1 MKSKL
6 IACILG
12 LSIILSS
19 GTTVLAEAGDASAGS
34 AVQGAEVQ
42 PVQPAPAA
50 PAAPAEHAAGGET
63 APQDPGSAA
72 EGGAAQNPVPAD
84 PAQGGTAVNP
94 GSEGT
99 GTEGASSGQNAA
111 GGSSAGSTTG
121 SVPAAEPAEGESVSG
136 TSGSVSGSNAEG
148 TSAEGSSTS
157 EAKAES
163 EAENE
168 DPKKDPEEEKK
179 EVLVTG
185 FSGIPAITVKKKP
198 ELKDALAMLPTVVEA
213 ILSDGNRIYVP
224 VDWTCAS
231 DYNDKKADRFTFASA
246 LKKNPDGTSYNIG
259 HPIAPGVRFP
269 TADIVIKAD
278 ADKTDADKDKNTR
291 KESKDPVT
299 EDKPLVMDDV
309 TAANISAEEG
319 EEKIFLYLMNELGL
333 NRAAACGV
341 LANIHYESGFNPHAV
356 GDGGTSYGICQ
367 WHAGRYLS
375 LVSFCDSA
383 KLQYG
388 SVEGQLKY
396 LKQDLENGYRHVFD
410 YLKKIPETEIGAFD
424 AAYYW
429 CYYYER
435 PAMILRQS
443 TLRGNAAKNSYWPRY
458 KEADLEILEKQAE
471 ADTVLQKQLVPVMES
486 LSEAD
491 KKADAFFDL
500 MDQQYFETPVSE
512 VEEESVA
519 KPAESRKDRE
529 PLKAVSV
536 QTEEKAAEP
545 ETAVIPAAEEET
557 SPNYFESLKSS
568 SSEEKDETV
577 QGLFVY

>member
-50 PAAPAEHAAGGET
+50 PAAPAEPPAGGET
-63 APQDPGSAA
+63 APAQGTDSAP
-72 EGGAAQNPVPAD
+72 EGGTAQNPAPAD
-84 PAQGGTAVNP
+84 PAQGGTAENP

-99 GTEGASSGQNAA
+99 GTEGTSSGQNTAD
-111 GGSSAGSTTG
+111 GSSSGSTTG
-121 SVPAAEPAEGESVSG
+121 SDPAAEPAEGENVSA
-136 TSGSVSGSNAEG
+136 TSGSITDG
-148 TSAEGSSTS
+148 TAAEGSSTS
-157 EAKAES
+157 EVKAES

-168 DPKKDPEEEKK
+168 DPEEEKK
-179 EVLVTG
+179 EVLVMG

-231 DYNDKKADRFTFASA
+231 DYADKKADRFTFASA
-246 LKKNPDGTSYNIG
+246 LKKNPDGTPYNIG

-278 ADKTDADKDKNTR
+278 ADKDDAEKEKNTR

-396 LKQDLENGYRHVFD
+396 LKQDLENGYRHVYD
-410 YLKKIPETEIGAFD
+410 YLKKIPDTEIGAFD

-471 ADTVLQKQLVPVMES
+471 ADTVLQKKMIPVMDS

-491 KKADAFFDL
+491 KKADDFFDL
-500 MDQQYFETPVSE
+500 LDQEYFETPVQE
-512 VEEESVA
+512 EEEESAA
-519 KPAESRKDRE
+519 KPADKKKNRE

-545 ETAVIPAAEEET
+545 ETAVIPAVEEET